1 MKDYLGGL
9 NGRVL
14 VAAHRGLASGN
25 VPCNS
30 IPGYKAALKTGAD
43 VIELDVSRSMDG
55 TLYCFHP
62 GMEKRFTG
70 SDRLISQMRDAEVDK
85 LRLLNMDGAATSE
98 KVPLLRDA
106 LLLMKDKCRVNV
118 DKFWDDI
125 PGISALI
132 RELSMNDQVIVKAA
146 PKEGNLRL
154 VRQYAPDMPFMPV
167 LFGDGGIHEALL
179 NDNSIRYI
187 GAEVIFDSENSEFCQ
202 PAYIDKLHK
211 NGCALW
217 VNPIIYDYRWQ
228 LSAGHSDDI
237 AVSEDA
243 HFGWGWLIDR
253 GYDILQTD
261 FPLQLKMYIRQNYPD
276 RA

>member
-1 MKDYLGGL
+1 METYLSGL

-14 VAAHRGLASGN
+14 VAAHRGLAAGN

-30 IPGYKAALKTGAD
+30 IPGYKAALGTGAD
-43 VIELDVSRSMDG
+43 VIELDVSKSLDG

-70 SDRLISQMRDAEVDK
+70 SDRYISGMRDEEVDK
-85 LRLLNMDGAATSE
+85 LRLLNMDGAMTAE

-106 LLLMKDKCRVNV
+106 LTLMKDRCRVNV

-132 RELSMNDQVIVKAA
+132 RELGMNDQVIIKAQ
-146 PKEGNLRL
+146 PKEENLRL

-167 LFGDGGIHEALL
+167 LFGDGGIHEMLL
-179 NDNSIRYI
+179 KDRDIRYV
-187 GAEVIFDSENSEFCQ
+187 GAEVIFDSEDSEFCQ
-202 PAYIDKLHK
+202 ARFIEKVHK
-211 NGCALW
+211 DGCALW
-217 VNPIIYDYRWQ
+217 VNPIIYDYHWQ
-228 LSAGHSDDI
+228 LTAGHSDDV
-237 AVSEDA
+237 AVSEDEYR
-243 HFGWGWLIDR
+243 GWGWLIDK

-261 FPLQLKMYIRQNYPD
+261 FPLQLKMYINRSYPD

>member
-1 MKDYLGGL
+1 MESYYSQLK
-9 NGRVL
+9 GRVL

-30 IPGYKAALKTGAD
+30 IPGYKGALKTGAD
-43 VIELDVSRSMDG
+43 VIELDVSRSLDG

-70 SDRLISQMRDAEVDK
+70 SDTLISKMHDCDVEK
-85 LRLLNMDGAATSE
+85 LRLLNMDGAATDE

-106 LLLMKDKCRVNV
+106 FLLMKDKCLVNV

-132 RELSMNDQVIVKAA
+132 RDVGMTDQVIIKC
-146 PKEGNLRL
+146 PPREENLAL
-154 VRQYAPDMPFMPV
+154 VRQYASDMPFMPV
-167 LFGDGGIHEALL
+167 LFGDNGIHEILL
-179 NDNSIRYI
+179 NDKGIRYV
-187 GAEVIFDSENSEFCQ
+187 GAEVIFDREDSEFCH
-202 PAYIDKLHK
+202 PEYIDRIHRD
-211 NGCALW
+211 GCALW

-228 LSAGHSDDI
+228 LTAGHSDDV
-237 AVSEDA
+237 AVSDDEYK
-243 HFGWGWLIDR
+243 GWGWLIDR

-261 FPLQLKMYIRQNYPD
+261 FPLQLKMYILKNYAQ

>member
-1 MKDYLGGL
+1 MNNYLSSL

-30 IPGYKAALKTGAD
+30 IPGYKAALKAGAD
-43 VIELDVSRSMDG
+43 VIELDVSKSLDG

-70 SDRLISQMRDAEVDK
+70 SEKRIAHMYDDEVRK
-85 LRLLNMDGAATSE
+85 LRLLNMDGAETDQ
-98 KVPLLRDA
+98 KIPLLRDA
-106 LLLMKDKCRVNV
+106 LLLMKGRCRVNV

-132 RELSMNDQVIVKAA
+132 RELGMNDQVIIKTA
-146 PKEGNLRL
+146 PKEDYFALI
-154 VRQYAPDMPFMPV
+154 RQYASDMPFMPV
-167 LFGDGGIHEALL
+167 LFSDDGVHDMLMK
-179 NDNSIRYI
+179 DRQIRYI
-187 GAEVIFDSENSEFCQ
+187 GAEVIFDDEGSAFCQ
-202 PAYIDKLHK
+202 REYIERLHSD
-211 NGCALW
+211 GCVIW
-217 VNPIIYDYRWQ
+217 VNPIIFDYHCQ
-228 LSAGHSDDI
+228 MAAGHSDDV
-237 AVSEDA
+237 AVAENANS
-243 HFGWGWLIDR
+243 GWGWLIDK

-261 FPLQLKMYIRQNYPD
+261 FPLQLKTYIQTNYPN

>member
-1 MKDYLGGL
+1 MNDYLSAL

-14 VAAHRGLASGN
+14 VAAHRGLAAGN

-43 VIELDVSRSMDG
+43 VIELDVSKSLDG

-70 SDRLISQMRDAEVDK
+70 SDKHIAQMYDDDVKK
-85 LRLLNMDGAATSE
+85 LRLLNMDGAATDQ

-106 LLLMKDKCRVNV
+106 LMLIKDRCRVNV

-132 RELSMNDQVIVKAA
+132 RELGMNDQVIIKTAA
-146 PKEGNLRL
+146 REEYFALI
-154 VRQYAPDMPFMPV
+154 RQYAPDMPFMPV
-167 LFGDGGIHEALL
+167 LFSEGGVHEALIK
-179 NDNSIRYI
+179 DRKIRYI
-187 GAEVIFDSENSEFCQ
+187 GAEVIFGSESSAFCQ
-202 PAYIDKLHK
+202 LEYIDKLHRD
-211 NGCALW
+211 GCVIW
-217 VNPIIYDYRWQ
+217 VNPIIYDYCHQ
-228 LSAGHSDDI
+228 LTAGHSDDV
-237 AVSEDA
+237 AVSEDENL
-243 HFGWGWLIDR
+243 GWGWLIDK

-261 FPLQLKMYIRQNYPD
+261 FPLQLKRYIQTKYPD